1 MNKNKKEFNYLNI
14 LMWSKTLS
22 ICQLKN
28 LNEKDILKCMKEKV
42 GFIDENVLRVL
53 LIAPFD

>member
-1 MNKNKKEFNYLNI
+1 MNKSKKEVYYLNI
-14 LMWSKTLS
+14 LLLSKTLS

-28 LNEKDILKCMKEKV
+28 LNEKDTLKCIKEKV